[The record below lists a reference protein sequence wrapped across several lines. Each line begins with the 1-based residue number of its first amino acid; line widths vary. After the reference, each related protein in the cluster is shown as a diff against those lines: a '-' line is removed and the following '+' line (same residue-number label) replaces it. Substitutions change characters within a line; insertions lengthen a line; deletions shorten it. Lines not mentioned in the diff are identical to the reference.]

1 MIYRYLIIILILDE
15 IINSKIFEKNTKEYA
30 KSITYLYTNST
41 LVLAVKSKI
50 DKRVPR
56 N

>member
-30 KSITYLYTNST
+30 KNITYFELDSR
-41 LVLAVKSKI
+41 LSCKI
-50 DKRVPR
+50 K